1 MLKKLHNSS
10 NIMFIQ
16 SLCMN
21 IICYNGSSSLENET
35 TVTSIHYTLTS
46 ISHGVKIDTGDM
58 HMRYLRIY

>member
-1 MLKKLHNSS
+1 
-10 NIMFIQ
+10 
-16 SLCMN
+16 MN